1 MTARFRWGILGPG
14 NIAAKFAA
22 GVAALDDQEV
32 IAVGSRTQASA
43 DRFADRFEILRR
55 HVGYEALVAD
65 PNVDAIYVA
74 TPHSF
79 HHEHTLLALRHGKHV
94 LCEKPFAINAAQAQ
108 EMVDEARR
116 QERFLMEAMW
126 SRFLPVI
133 VETRRLVAEGAIGKV
148 QMVQADFGFRASFN
162 PASRL
167 FDPALG
173 GGALLDV
180 GVYPIS
186 LATMLLGHPNRI
198 AAIAA
203 LGATGIDE
211 NTGILLGFP
220 GGEVAVLATTVRAT
234 TSQEAIILGDNGSIR
249 IHSPWWVGNRLTLHR
264 AGSDPEERLRPYL
277 ANGYSHEAIEVAN
290 CVRAGK
296 LESETMSLDESVQ
309 IMAIMDEIRAQ
320 LGIKYPMELS

>member
-1 MTARFRWGILGPG
+1 MSTQFRWGILGPG
-14 NIAAKFAA
+14 NIAAKFAT

-43 DRFADRFEILRR
+43 DRFADRFDIVRR

-74 TPHSF
+74 TPHNF

-94 LCEKPFAINAAQAQ
+94 LCEKPFAINAGQAQA
-108 EMVDEARR
+108 MVDEARR
-116 QERFLMEAMW
+116 QKLFLMEAMW
-126 SRFLPVI
+126 SRFLPII
-133 VETRRLVAEGAIGKV
+133 VETRKLIADGAIGPV
-148 QMVQADFGFRASFN
+148 QMIQADFGFRASFN

-186 LATMLLGHPNRI
+186 LAMMVLGQPDRI
-198 AAIAA
+198 AAMAA

-220 GGEVAVLATTVRAT
+220 GGEVALLATTVRAST
-234 TSQEAIILGDNGSIR
+234 LQEAIILGGNGSIR
-249 IHSPWWVGNRLTLHR
+249 LHTPWWVGDTLTLQR
-264 AGSDPEERLRPYL
+264 AGHAPEVIRRPYV
-277 ANGYSHEAIEVAN
+277 ANGYSHEAIEVAT
-290 CVRAGK
+290 CARAGQ
-296 LESETMSLDESVQ
+296 LESTVMPLDESVR
-309 IMAIMDEIRAQ
+309 IMAVMDEIRAQ
-320 LGIKYPMELS
+320 LGMKYPME